1 MPAGRDAH
9 GARQQGVANRA
20 ASLETLRHALRYLT
34 MPSTAIRLISYD
46 EASQRL
52 SVTFVT
58 GRRYL
63 YERVP
68 QYIYDAFVRAPS
80 HGTFFNAEI
89 RGFYEYREITRHDPL
104 RKRSA

>member
-1 MPAGRDAH
+1 
-9 GARQQGVANRA
+9 
-20 ASLETLRHALRYLT
+20 
-34 MPSTAIRLISYD
+34 MPSTAIRLIAYD

-68 QYIYDAFVRAPS
+68 KHIYEAFVMAESR
-80 HGTFFNAEI
+80 GTFFNAEI
-89 RGFYEYREITRHDPL
+89 RGFYEYHEITRYDAL